1 MATAKQEFEYGQ
13 DSYNIDERGEI
24 TIVGCP
30 SDIKERLRRASFTR
44 QSQGVFTKEQ
54 RALESDSTHKVL
66 TVSVRGD
73 ANELMDISARDVV
86 GVVSLTPSVR
96 IQVDPKIEWGHIFDM
111 LLAIYEQ
118 DRTLSYHGV
127 PLQDFVSGD
136 IQLEDFFIILAINYL
151 DGLRNLHR
159 HGYIRELVIQRTN
172 SLEGRGTIDVE
183 QTLLNRAK
191 GTIDP
196 QWIHN
201 ETEYDNPVNSL
212 LHFAGTAL
220 LRLFQEHAPESPHPA
235 YRRIFSEVNREVDRL
250 EDLGTTSELRRMN
263 EYQALSI
270 TDLPPQRQYY
280 KKAFDVSKAIVSSSL
295 GQQLRDGPREL
306 VVDYV
311 LSMESLFEEY
321 SQVAVERALDRIKEY
336 DHLGS
341 LEGVTA
347 KGNHK
352 IVPFGDEGAAY
363 HEPDHIIKDGEET
376 VCVLDSKY
384 YAEGHDPVKDSPAR
398 SRLFSYAYLLDA
410 DRLAFLCPN
419 LRPRRRQVE
428 QTDAELQIVSA
439 AGEFDL
445 LSYNEAIKSYI
456 QRVFVERHP
465 ELEPFAAIAEPRNRL
480 CLSDVKESD
489 LAKVTEPG
497 GPFGFQDQD
506 GFSLRVVKAA
516 ADEHSYQVRNRQD
529 LEYEG
534 EWARDQVEYRC
545 EEPNEHV
552 TTCVPVFR
560 RAEPDEWI
568 DLYFLFDRAR
578 TVTKADSF
586 KLLDNRQYGPS
597 GSQKDGNQGRPR
609 AGPPTDSGGSAV
621 VEKIDPQQLG
631 GTPESTV
638 AVFPTRPSGINF
650 LKENN
655 AWGFVRARR
664 EFDYVAMY
672 VSRGVGEVRYIA
684 TVKDAVPP
692 EQAQLRRPAL
702 DYIDRDE
709 IGAGKEVIRFEE
721 GSLFELQDPIPY
733 SNEAPQKLRYTT
745 LGALREAET
754 TDDLF

>member
-1 MATAKQEFEYGQ
+1 
-13 DSYNIDERGEI
+13 
-24 TIVGCP
+24 
-30 SDIKERLRRASFTR
+30 
-44 QSQGVFTKEQ
+44 
-54 RALESDSTHKVL
+54 
-66 TVSVRGD
+66 
-73 ANELMDISARDVV
+73 
-86 GVVSLTPSVR
+86 
-96 IQVDPKIEWGHIFDM
+96 
-111 LLAIYEQ
+111 
-118 DRTLSYHGV
+118 
-127 PLQDFVSGD
+127 
-136 IQLEDFFIILAINYL
+136 
-151 DGLRNLHR
+151 
-159 HGYIRELVIQRTN
+159 
-172 SLEGRGTIDVE
+172 
-183 QTLLNRAK
+183 
-191 GTIDP
+191 
-196 QWIHN
+196 
-201 ETEYDNPVNSL
+201 
-212 LHFAGTAL
+212 
-220 LRLFQEHAPESPHPA
+220 
-235 YRRIFSEVNREVDRL
+235 
-250 EDLGTTSELRRMN
+250 
-263 EYQALSI
+263 
-270 TDLPPQRQYY
+270 
-280 KKAFDVSKAIVSSSL
+280 
-295 GQQLRDGPREL
+295 
-306 VVDYV
+306 
-311 LSMESLFEEY
+311 
-321 SQVAVERALDRIKEY
+321 
-336 DHLGS
+336 
-341 LEGVTA
+341 
-347 KGNHK
+347 
-352 IVPFGDEGAAY
+352 
-363 HEPDHIIKDGEET
+363 
-376 VCVLDSKY
+376 
-384 YAEGHDPVKDSPAR
+384 
-398 SRLFSYAYLLDA
+398 LLDA

-506 GFSLRVVKAA
+506 GFSLRVIKAA

-609 AGPPTDSGGSAV
+609 AGPPTDSGGSAF

-721 GSLFELQDPIPY
+721 GSLFELEYPIPY